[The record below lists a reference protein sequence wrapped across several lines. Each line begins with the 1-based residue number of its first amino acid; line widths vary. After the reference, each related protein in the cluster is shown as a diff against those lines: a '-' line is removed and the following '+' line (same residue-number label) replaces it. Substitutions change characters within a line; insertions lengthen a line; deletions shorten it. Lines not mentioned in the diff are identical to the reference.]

1 LGSRRTLGK
10 LLQGEGPAVE
20 AGAEAV
26 VNVHADNAH
35 GAIVVA
41 VGGDDDVD
49 VLDDALEGLIE
60 LLLAELE
67 LK

>member
-1 LGSRRTLGK
+1 
-10 LLQGEGPAVE
+10 VE

-26 VNVHADNAH
+26 VNVRADEAH

-41 VGGDDDVD
+41 VGGDNDVD
-49 VLDDALEGLIE
+49 VLDDALEGLVE

-67 LK
+67 LE

>member
-1 LGSRRTLGK
+1 M
-10 LLQGEGPAVE
+10 E